1 MTAMRKDHEN
11 LGALLQNVRDIA
23 TTFHE
28 GLADRPVTRDL
39 SAAGELSD
47 ALPDSGEGGAAALER
62 FSREIEPHL
71 SASVGPR
78 YLAFV
83 TGGATPAAIAGDWLA
98 AACDNSA
105 SMAAGSIANRVTRQ
119 TLDWMLEL
127 FDLPGRDSD
136 AGFDGCF
143 TSGATASNLL
153 GVLSAREWC
162 GRMLGIDVAA
172 NGAMALPAIPVLSA
186 CPHASMIK
194 ALSIAGFG
202 RECVIPVDRVP
213 GTEAMDPAALER
225 ALGGLG
231 ARPNGGPKIVIASA
245 GTVTGTDF
253 DDLNAIA
260 DICAAN
266 NAWLHVDGAFGIFV
280 RCMPATPEHDR
291 AKWANGLERVDSI
304 TGDSHKWLNVPYD
317 SGFFFTRHLDLLER
331 VCSLGAAYLVTGE
344 ADPAYM
350 LRGIESSQRFRALP
364 AWMTLAAYGR
374 EGVREV
380 VENNCAQATRL
391 GAWIDA
397 NTDWSLLKPV
407 NLNVI
412 VFRSVRANDQ
422 KAALD
427 ALNATGKVYA
437 SPGAWDGQPGIRI
450 CFSNWITQ
458 DADVAIV
465 EEALEAAASAIG

>member
-1 MTAMRKDHEN
+1 MKNHPTAMRQDHAEF
-11 LGALLQNVRDIA
+11 GALLQQVCDVA
-23 TTFHE
+23 ATFHE
-28 GLADRPVTRDL
+28 GIAERIVTTDL
-39 SAAGELSD
+39 STAGDMTD
-47 ALPDSGEGGAAALER
+47 ALPDTGDGAGTALKR
-62 FSREIEPHL
+62 FAKEIEPHL
-71 SASVGPR
+71 SGSVGPR

-119 TLDWMLEL
+119 TLDWMLQL
-127 FDLPGRDSD
+127 FDLPGDT
-136 AGFDGCF
+136 FDGCF

-153 GVLSAREWC
+153 GILTAREFC
-162 GRMLGIDVAA
+162 GATLGIDVAA

-202 RECVIPVDRVP
+202 RECVIPIDRVP
-213 GTEAMDPAALER
+213 GTEAMDPDALAR

-231 ARPNGGPKIVIASA
+231 SGPKIVVASA

-260 DICAAN
+260 DLCAAN
-266 NAWLHVDGAFGIFV
+266 GAWLHVDGAFGIFA
-280 RCMPATPEHDR
+280 RCLPERVDWT
-291 AKWANGLERVDSI
+291 KGLERADSI

-317 SGFFFTRHLDLLER
+317 SGFFFTRHLALLER
-331 VCSLGAAYLVTGE
+331 VCSLGAAYLVTDE

-374 EGVREV
+374 EGVAEV
-380 VENNCAQATRL
+380 AQNNCGQATRL
-391 GAWIDA
+391 GAWLEGSA
-397 NTDWSLLKPV
+397 DWELMKPV
-407 NLNVI
+407 KLNVI
-412 VFRSVRANDQ
+412 VFRSAKTDDQ
-422 KAALD
+422 SVALA
-427 ALNATGKVYA
+427 ALNATGKVFA
-437 SPGAWDGQPGIRI
+437 SPGAWDGVPGIRI
-450 CFSNWITQ
+450 CFSNWMTT
-458 DADVAIV
+458 DEDVAIV
-465 EEALEAAASAIG
+465 EEALEAAAAAIG